1 MQVVVFSL
9 DAVGTLCCDDDLPH
23 RAYLFVLDVVD
34 HLQLSL
40 VVGSENVTNQTSQR
54 SK

>member
-23 RAYLFVLDVVD
+23 CAYLFVLDVVD
-34 HLQLSL
+34 HLQLFI
-40 VVGSENVTNQTSQR
+40 GSRQR
-54 SK
+54 ECDKSKVAAK